1 MWTLFPRVMGNKRF
15 VIVATVYFTKWVES
29 EALVNICDIDVKKL
43 FWKNIVTRFRVPE
56 TLISDNG
63 LQFDSKV
70 FRKCYCDL
78 EIKNRYSMPAYPRCN
93 GQAEATKKTVVNKL
107 KKRLENAKRK
117 WAKELPNVLWAYRT
131 TPRRSASEIPFS
143 MTYKTMVVIPM
154 EISLPSMRTISFSL
168 DENDQFMIKQF
179 DFMEENREIASIRLV
194 DYQQKLSKGYNR
206 NMRLREFVARDL
218 VLQKVLGS
226 IKDLSL
232 GKLDLNWE
240 GSYHVTTM
248 VGTEAYYLEDL
259 EERPLPRPWNVSNL
273 KKYFY

>member
-15 VIVATVYFTKWVES
+15 VIVATDYFTKWVEF
-29 EALVNICDIDVKKL
+29 EALVNICDIYVKKL

-63 LQFDSKV
+63 LQFDSKA
-70 FRKCYCDL
+70 FRKYYCDL
-78 EIKNRYSMPAYPRCN
+78 EIKNRYSTPAYPWSNR
-93 GQAEATKKTVVNKL
+93 QAKATNKTIVNKL

-117 WAKELPNVLWAYRT
+117 WAEELPNVPWAYRT

-143 MTYKTMVVIPM
+143 MTYETMAVIPM
-154 EISLPSMRTISFSL
+154 EISLPSMRTMSFSL

-206 NMRLREFVARDL
+206 NMRLR
-218 VLQKVLGS
+218 
-226 IKDLSL
+226 
-232 GKLDLNWE
+232 
-240 GSYHVTTM
+240 
-248 VGTEAYYLEDL
+248 
-259 EERPLPRPWNVSNL
+259 
-273 KKYFY
+273 